1 LGAYDPRDGWA
12 TPGLKKEAYMSLQ
25 EFAWLGATMSG
36 VGVIVSV
43 IYVSIQISH
52 NTRAVRAAAFQQV
65 VNSFAA
71 VAFDLARDKNLVD
84 LFVRGGRDFTSLG
97 EVERTQYS
105 YMLLSFLR
113 RAESVVFPT
122 EIHMLHN
129 HHWSGI
135 RNSIKAVMAA
145 PGTRICWSEI
155 KNRLNPEFCDFI
167 EELTAEQPKHRR
179 GQTRAAI
186 VGFHPLAFASRAT
199 KLAQLAKGL
208 RQVAP

>member
-1 LGAYDPRDGWA
+1 M
-12 TPGLKKEAYMSLQ
+12 TYMSLK
-25 EFAWLGATMSG
+25 EFSELGAAMSG
-36 VGVIVSV
+36 VGVIASV

-52 NTRAVRAAAFQQV
+52 NTRAVRASAFQQV
-65 VNSFAA
+65 VNSFAG
-71 VAFDLARDKNLVD
+71 VAFDLGKDKNLVD
-84 LFVRGGRDFTSLG
+84 LFVRGGRDFTSLD

-113 RAESVVFPT
+113 RAESVVFQT

-145 PGTRICWSEI
+145 PGTRVCWSEI
-155 KNRLNPEFCDFI
+155 KNRLNPEFCAFI
-167 EELTAEQPKHRR
+167 DELIAEQPRHHRR
-179 GQTRAAI
+179 QTGAPSVR
-186 VGFHPLAFASRAT
+186 FHPLAFVHRAT
-199 KLAQLAKGL
+199 NLAQVTKAL